1 MHTTSDTLP
10 GSLLTQA
17 DREANGA
24 DLHVTLA
31 DLRANA
37 ASAIPELQEQ
47 QQLDKPAYPDEPAA
61 VPPDFR
67 RETLGDRFANLWANM
82 RAAMLRREIRNNLAF
97 IGRMPAA
104 VERQREE
111 AKRDYELR
119 LDEINAEAA
128 FHSAEAEL
136 DIQRATAKLARMGYD
151 A

>member
-1 MHTTSDTLP
+1 MSDTQL
-10 GSLLTQA
+10 
-17 DREANGA
+17 N
-24 DLHVTLA
+24 LA

-47 QQLDKPAYPDEPAA
+47 QQLDKPAYPAEVADEPA
-61 VPPDFR
+61 DFR
-67 RETLGDRFANLWANM
+67 RETLGDRFANFCANM

-97 IGRMPAA
+97 IGGMPAA
-104 VERQREE
+104 VVRQREE

-119 LDEINAEAA
+119 LQEIDALAA

>member
-1 MHTTSDTLP
+1 MQTTKSTFADAA
-10 GSLLTQA
+10 LTQPE
-17 DREANGA
+17 REANAA

-37 ASAIPELQEQ
+37 TNAIPELRDE
-47 QQLDKPAYPDEPAA
+47 QQLDKPVYPEEPAA
-61 VPPDFR
+61 DFR
-67 RETLGDRFANLWANM
+67 RETMGDRIANFFANM

-104 VERQREE
+104 VVRQREE

-119 LDEINAEAA
+119 LEEINAEAA
-128 FHSAEAEL
+128 FHSAEDEL